1 MENADPTLFSF
12 AKVQCSLFGHKLR
25 VSKNIT
31 DHVHE
36 YECKTCG
43 MEMTDTAD
51 GLLAK
56 LTPRFKETNAYLAQI
71 HRRRRKVF
79 FAEAS

>member
-1 MENADPTLFSF
+1 MKNEYPTSLSL
-12 AKVQCSLFGHKLR
+12 AKVYCGIFGHKLR

-31 DHVHE
+31 NHVHE
-36 YECKTCG
+36 YKCKKCG

-51 GLLAK
+51 GLLAR

-71 HRRRRKVF
+71 HKRRKGVF
-79 FAEAS
+79 LAKAS